1 MIMANLLTETTIR
14 NAVERIVAVAHAPR
28 KVILFGSYACQ
39 EADEDS
45 DLDLLV
51 IERAIDDHSTE
62 YIRLREAIGSVGVG
76 VDLLLYS
83 EAEYEMRRHWWTTPA
98 YWADREGKILYEST

>member
-1 MIMANLLTETTIR
+1 MANLLSESAII
-14 NAVERIVAVAHAPR
+14 NAVERIVSVAHAPC
-28 KVILFGSYACQ
+28 KVVLFGSYVRA

-51 IERAIDDHSTE
+51 VEREIDDYTAE
-62 YIRLREAIGSVGVG
+62 YSRLREAVGSIGVG

-83 EAEYEMRRHWWTTPA
+83 EADFEQRRHWWTTPL
-98 YWADREGKILYEST
+98 YWADREGKVLYEHTL